1 MFAVDVKQQ
10 YNNNACTGDN
20 LLAKAR
26 VLSPRADGKTMVKFY
41 IYSINKTVFIGPAAD
56 QQK

>member
-10 YNNNACTGDN
+10 YNNKACTGDN

-26 VLSPRADGKTMVKFY
+26 GLSPRADGQTMVKFY
-41 IYSINKTVFIGPAAD
+41 IYSINKMVFIGPAAD
-56 QQK
+56 